1 MINYAKYENAEKNVL
16 TNAFLNVEKK
26 QKKLLEQVR
35 ENDELLKYLSD
46 KIASAFKVETPIFY
60 TIDTSPTFK
69 KIDEWAEQNPQEAE
83 AAKNQVLKELGLN

>member
-1 MINYAKYENAEKNVL
+1 MINYTKYENAEKNVL
-16 TNAFLNVEKK
+16 TNAFISLEKK
-26 QKKLLEQVR
+26 QKKLLQQIK

-46 KIASAFKVETPIFY
+46 KITSAFKPQTPIFY